1 MFGQTSLKT
10 QMISPAQALSGRPE
24 PIPTEKTHV
33 VLGHPLKG
41 PYPDN
46 LETVVFAMGCF
57 WGVERLFWQVPGV
70 WVTAAGYIGGY
81 TPNPTYKEVC
91 SGATG
96 HTEGVLVVY
105 DPAVVSFDKLL
116 KIFWE
121 NHDPTQGYRQG
132 NDIGTQ
138 YRSAIFPSTSAQ
150 HEAAVASRD
159 AFAAEMNKI
168 GKGAI
173 TTEITDVSDF
183 RQLEQAAVP
192 FYFAEDYH
200 QGYLDKNPDGYCGL
214 KGTGAVCPI

>member
-24 PIPTEKTHV
+24 PISTETTHV

-41 PYPDN
+41 PYPDT

-132 NDIGTQ
+132 NDVGTQ

-159 AFAAEMNKI
+159 AFATEMNKI